1 MVGLALC
8 EQVVARSA
16 ALRAV
21 LYARVQAL
29 QLLKAP
35 LTCEPVDMSLFA
47 TEGASPTGFSD
58 AGSDRLA
65 FCTCVPKCDC
75 PGKV

>member
-1 MVGLALC
+1 MAGLALC
-8 EQVVARSA
+8 EQVVARSG

-29 QLLKAP
+29 QLLQSP

-47 TEGASPTGFSD
+47 TEGASPTGVPD
-58 AGSDRLA
+58 AGSDRLKL
-65 FCTCVPKCDC
+65 CTCVPKCDC
-75 PGKV
+75 PGNV